1 VSNLEL
7 LVIVLSAAL
16 AGTGIAVFMQGDLGM
31 ALMCVGAAL
40 KMLSGLGRMPVI
52 DFEKLMNTTSVEDLE
67 AALEQQRD
75 KNDQNKPWL
84 AWISEFSTYLIIG
97 GFFITI
103 VDAL

>member
-1 VSNLEL
+1 MSKLEL

-52 DFEKLMNTTSVEDLE
+52 DFEK
-67 AALEQQRD
+67 
-75 KNDQNKPWL
+75 
-84 AWISEFSTYLIIG
+84 
-97 GFFITI
+97 
-103 VDAL
+103 